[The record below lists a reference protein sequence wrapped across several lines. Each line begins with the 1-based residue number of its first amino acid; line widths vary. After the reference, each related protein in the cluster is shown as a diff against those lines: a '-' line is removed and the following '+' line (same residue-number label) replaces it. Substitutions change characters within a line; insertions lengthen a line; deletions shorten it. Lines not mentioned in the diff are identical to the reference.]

1 MLRKI
6 FLLSISL
13 FVLCFVSYAQPQGG
27 SIKGKVFDELKE
39 GFPFVNVALFQN
51 GNIRVGQQLISMVFL
66 RLVIYLLVR
75 ILLKLNL

>member
-6 FLLSISL
+6 FLLSISF
-13 FVLCFVSYAQPQGG
+13 FVLSFVSYAQPQGG

-51 GNIRVGQQLISMVFL
+51 GNIRGELQQILTV
-66 RLVIYLLVR
+66 
-75 ILLKLNL
+75 LLKSAIFLLGLTL